1 MADWET
7 AYVLTF
13 VGGAFVMAYVA
24 AHLRLEDESVPWVKT
39 ASWALQTFL
48 SVFALGLAMIPLG
61 HLDAVLG
68 ENSIT
73 NSSLTVTSIT
83 SGTRMYGYGVS
94 LWVVL
99 AVLLMILVIW
109 AQIGGQ
115 LRQRRQKE
123 EEDDG

>member
-1 MADWET
+1 
-7 AYVLTF
+7 
-13 VGGAFVMAYVA
+13 MAYVA